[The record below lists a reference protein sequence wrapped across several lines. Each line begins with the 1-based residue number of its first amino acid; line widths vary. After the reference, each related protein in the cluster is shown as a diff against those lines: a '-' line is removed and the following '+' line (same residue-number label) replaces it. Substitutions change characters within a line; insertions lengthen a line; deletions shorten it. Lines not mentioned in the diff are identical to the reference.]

1 VSGKPRSNA
10 IPWTA
15 FLLGAGASIAANV
28 AHAAERNADGTDIG
42 AMLFAAWA
50 PVALLL
56 VAEMMV
62 RGQRPRGLL
71 SAVEW
76 IGASL
81 VALAAAVVSYGH
93 MRGLLLQYGE
103 SELVAVLLPLSVDGL
118 VVVASVALAAGRRNK
133 AEQQR
138 KAEQRKDE
146 ERKAER
152 GTEQQRDEERKEE
165 RNVERDEERKEEQSP
180 ERKEERDEEQ
190 QRNEERKTEQE
201 RKAEQERKTEQ
212 QRNPEQQ
219 EDEERKAEQRKDEER
234 KVRVPVV
241 EAGSPT
247 TVPVSVVP
255 PHSAERRSAVEWVAE
270 QLRNGATLTGAE
282 IGARYGRTDRWGRNV
297 LRDARQKLT
306 TAVPA

>member
-1 VSGKPRSNA
+1 VSGKTRSNA

-28 AHAAERNADGTDIG
+28 AHAAERNSSGTDIG

-71 SAVEW
+71 SLVEW
-76 IGASL
+76 VGAFL

-118 VVVASVALAAGRRNK
+118 VVVASVALAAGRRNR
-133 AEQQR
+133 A
-138 KAEQRKDE
+138 
-146 ERKAER
+146 
-152 GTEQQRDEERKEE
+152 
-165 RNVERDEERKEEQSP
+165 
-180 ERKEERDEEQ
+180 EQ
-190 QRNEERKTEQE
+190 QRNEERNEERQRNEERNEERNAEQQGDE
-201 RKAEQERKTEQ
+201 ERNAKREEERNGERNGERNEERNEEQQRKAE
-212 QRNPEQQ
+212 RN
-219 EDEERKAEQRKDEER
+219 
-234 KVRVPVV
+234 VRVPVV
-241 EAGSPT
+241 EVGSPT
-247 TVPVSVVP
+247 TVPVSVAP

-282 IGARYGRTDRWGRNV
+282 IGTRYGRTDRWGRNV
-297 LRDARQKLT
+297 LRDARQQLAAT
-306 TAVPA
+306 VPA

>member
-1 VSGKPRSNA
+1 MSGKPRSNA

-28 AHAAERNADGTDIG
+28 AHAAERNTEGTDIG

-76 IGASL
+76 IGAFL

-133 AEQQR
+133 AEQR
-138 KAEQRKDE
+138 KADE
-146 ERKAER
+146 ERN
-152 GTEQQRDEERKEE
+152 TEQ
-165 RNVERDEERKEEQSP
+165 P
-180 ERKEERDEEQ
+180 E
-190 QRNEERKTEQE
+190 EERKTEQSEEE
-201 RKAEQERKTEQ
+201 RKAEEERKTEQ
-212 QRNPEQQ
+212 SE
-219 EDEERKAEQRKDEER
+219 EERKAEERKAEERTEQRTEERTERKEQRKER

-241 EAGSPT
+241 EVESSATIPV
-247 TVPVSVVP
+247 TVTP

-270 QLRNGATLTGAE
+270 QLRSGATLTGAE

-297 LRDARQKLT
+297 LRDARQQLAA
-306 TAVPA
+306 AVPA

>member
-1 VSGKPRSNA
+1 MSGKTRSNA

-76 IGASL
+76 VGAFL

-138 KAEQRKDE
+138 KDE
-146 ERKAER
+146 ER

-180 ERKEERDEEQ
+180 ERKEERDGEQ

-247 TVPVSVVP
+247 TVPVTVVP
-255 PHSAERRSAVEWVAE
+255 QHSAERRSAVEWVAE

>member
-1 VSGKPRSNA
+1 MSGKPRSNA

-28 AHAAERNADGTDIG
+28 AHAAERNADGTDTG

-76 IGASL
+76 IGAFL

-138 KAEQRKDE
+138 KAEQRDE
-146 ERKAER
+146 ERK
-152 GTEQQRDEERKEE
+152 T
-165 RNVERDEERKEEQSP
+165 ERDEER
-180 ERKEERDEEQ
+180 
-190 QRNEERKTEQE
+190 QRNEERKTEQ
-201 RKAEQERKTEQ
+201 Q
-212 QRNPEQQ
+212 
-219 EDEERKAEQRKDEER
+219 DEERKAEQQRKPER

-241 EAGSPT
+241 EVGSPT
-247 TVPVSVVP
+247 TVPVTVAP

-282 IGARYGRTDRWGRNV
+282 IGTRYGRTDRWGRNV
-297 LRDARQKLT
+297 LRDARRKLAT
-306 TAVPA
+306 TVPA

>member
-28 AHAAERNADGTDIG
+28 AHAAERNSNGTDIG

-71 SAVEW
+71 TVVEW
-76 IGASL
+76 VGAFL

-133 AEQQR
+133 VEQQR
-138 KAEQRKDE
+138 KAEQSPEQQRKAEQPDEERNTEQPEEERKTDE
-146 ERKAER
+146 ERK
-152 GTEQQRDEERKEE
+152 T
-165 RNVERDEERKEEQSP
+165 EQSP
-180 ERKEERDEEQ
+180 ERKEERK
-190 QRNEERKTEQE
+190 EERE
-201 RKAEQERKTEQ
+201 
-212 QRNPEQQ
+212 
-219 EDEERKAEQRKDEER
+219 EERKAEQDEGQQRKTEERKTEERKER

-241 EAGSPT
+241 EVGSSATIPV
-247 TVPVSVVP
+247 TVTP

-270 QLRNGATLTGAE
+270 QLRSGATLTGAE

-297 LRDARQKLT
+297 LRDARQQLAA
-306 TAVPA
+306 AVPA

>member
-1 VSGKPRSNA
+1 MSGKPRSNA

-28 AHAAERNADGTDIG
+28 AHAAERNAEGTDIG

-76 IGASL
+76 IGAFL

-133 AEQQR
+133 AEQR
-138 KAEQRKDE
+138 KAEQSPEQQRKTERGTERQEDE
-146 ERKAER
+146 ERKEDQSPER
-152 GTEQQRDEERKEE
+152 NEERKEE
-165 RNVERDEERKEEQSP
+165 RNGEQSPERDEERK
-180 ERKEERDEEQ
+180 
-190 QRNEERKTEQE
+190 
-201 RKAEQERKTEQ
+201 
-212 QRNPEQQ
+212 PEQQ
-219 EDEERKAEQRKDEER
+219 DEERKPEPQRKPER
-234 KVRVPVV
+234 KVHVPVV
-241 EAGSPT
+241 EVGSPT
-247 TVPVSVVP
+247 TVPVTVTP

-270 QLRNGATLTGAE
+270 QLRSGATLTGAE

-297 LRDARQKLT
+297 LRDARQQLAA
-306 TAVPA
+306 AVPA

>member
-28 AHAAERNADGTDIG
+28 AHAAERNSNGTDIG

-71 SAVEW
+71 TVVEW
-76 IGASL
+76 VGAFL

-133 AEQQR
+133 AEQR
-138 KAEQRKDE
+138 KAEQLDE
-146 ERKAER
+146 ERK
-152 GTEQQRDEERKEE
+152 TEQPEEERKPEQPEEERKTDEERKT
-165 RNVERDEERKEEQSP
+165 EQSP
-180 ERKEERDEEQ
+180 ERKEERK
-190 QRNEERKTEQE
+190 EERE
-201 RKAEQERKTEQ
+201 
-212 QRNPEQQ
+212 
-219 EDEERKAEQRKDEER
+219 EERKAEQDEGQQRKTEERKTEERTERKER

-241 EAGSPT
+241 EVGSSATIPV
-247 TVPVSVVP
+247 TVTP

-270 QLRNGATLTGAE
+270 QLRSGATLTGAE

-297 LRDARQKLT
+297 LRDARQQLAA
-306 TAVPA
+306 AVPA

>member
-1 VSGKPRSNA
+1 MSGKPRSNA

-71 SAVEW
+71 TVVEW
-76 IGASL
+76 VGAFL

-133 AEQQR
+133 AEQR
-138 KAEQRKDE
+138 NEERTERTEQRTEERTEQRTEQRTEEWTERKEQQTEERKTE
-146 ERKAER
+146 ERKAE
-152 GTEQQRDEERKEE
+152 
-165 RNVERDEERKEEQSP
+165 
-180 ERKEERDEEQ
+180 
-190 QRNEERKTEQE
+190 E
-201 RKAEQERKTEQ
+201 RKAEERTERK
-212 QRNPEQQ
+212 
-219 EDEERKAEQRKDEER
+219 EQRTER

-241 EAGSPT
+241 EVESSATIPV
-247 TVPVSVVP
+247 TVTP
-255 PHSAERRSAVEWVAE
+255 PHSAERRSAVEWAAE
-270 QLRNGATLTGAE
+270 QLRSGATLTGAE

-297 LRDARQKLT
+297 LRDARQQLAA
-306 TAVPA
+306 AVPA